1 MKGKGFTLIEVMVV
15 IAIIALLAMISVPS
29 IMRYLSKAKRT
40 EAHVNLRALYT
51 AQKAHWAEHGTYLS
65 ALGGPNSVGW
75 QPEGYAGGGARENF
89 YYTYG
94 FPGAEGINYFTG
106 SLQTPA
112 SFLSKAQA
120 GKTGFLA
127 LAVGDID
134 GDGKPD
140 ILAIDHMGKIVILE
154 DDLAD

>member
-15 IAIIALLAMISVPS
+15 IAIIALLSMISVPS
-29 IMRYLSKAKRT
+29 IMRALSKAKRS
-40 EAHVNLRALYT
+40 EAHINLRALYT
-51 AQKAHWAEHGTYLS
+51 AQKSHWAEHGTYLN
-65 ALGGPNSVGW
+65 ALRGPGSIGW
-75 QPEGYAGGGARENF
+75 HPEGYHGGGATENF

-106 SLQTPA
+106 NLGTSA
-112 SFLSKAQA
+112 SFLGKAQV

-140 ILAIDHMGKIVILE
+140 ILAIDHMGKITILE